1 MRCFIGIDLKEE
13 IVEKVR
19 DAQKEL
25 VSPFLRSTPIEMVHI
40 TLKFLGE
47 ISDEKVKRV
56 GEELGKIETKTFPV
70 TFKGV
75 GAFPSREYM
84 RVVWIGC
91 EGEGLE
97 RLADEIDGRLA
108 PLGFRKEE
116 FAGHLTIARVSGKV
130 DICGFF
136 EKYENV
142 EFGSMGVDSFVLKKS
157 TLTPKGAIHEP
168 IRVFPL
174 V

>member
-13 IVEKVR
+13 IVGKVSEV
-19 DAQKEL
+19 QKEL
-25 VSPFLRSTPIEMVHI
+25 VSPFLRPTPIEMVHI

-47 ISDEKVKRV
+47 INDEKVKRV
-56 GEELGKIETKTFPV
+56 GEELGKIETKAFPV

-75 GAFPSREYM
+75 GAFPSRKYM

-108 PLGFRKEE
+108 TLGFRKEK

-130 DICGFF
+130 DVGGFF
-136 EKYENV
+136 EKYEDV
-142 EFGSMGVDSFVLKKS
+142 EFGSMEVDSFVLKKS
-157 TLTPKGAIHEP
+157 TLTPEGAIHEP

-174 V
+174 K